1 MGPRNSHL
9 QLVRPPGIASDT
21 GFQALAAPDLE
32 NEPLNGIEM
41 DPGLYVPGIR
51 EWERDHCCRP
61 EDPSEEA
68 PRPVLDPIVLPAE
81 PVPELA
87 PEGLVPIE
95 ARPDMEL
102 PGLLP
107 PAKGDA
113 WNPERHLA
121 TSRRF
126 IAHWLLAILSGVL
139 LLAWLT
145 LLLNLITVQEVQ
157 QLMTIMFAPI
167 IGLVGAATG
176 FYFGERSEERR
187 P

>member
-1 MGPRNSHL
+1 MAPRNSHL
-9 QLVRPPGIASDT
+9 RLVRPPGIASEA
-21 GFQALAAPDLE
+21 GFHALVTPDLE
-32 NEPLNGIEM
+32 SEPSNGVEM
-41 DPGLYVPGIR
+41 DPGLYVPGIK
-51 EWERDHCCRP
+51 EWEQAQCCRP
-61 EDPSEEA
+61 VDPGHDGRQHTPERSA
-68 PRPVLDPIVLPAE
+68 LS
-81 PVPELA
+81 PELA

-95 ARPDMEL
+95 VRSDVEL

-107 PAKGDA
+107 PATGDP
-113 WNPERHLA
+113 WNPDRHLA

-145 LLLNLITVQEVQ
+145 LLLDLIAFQDVQ

-176 FYFGERSEERR
+176 FYFGERSSEDKR